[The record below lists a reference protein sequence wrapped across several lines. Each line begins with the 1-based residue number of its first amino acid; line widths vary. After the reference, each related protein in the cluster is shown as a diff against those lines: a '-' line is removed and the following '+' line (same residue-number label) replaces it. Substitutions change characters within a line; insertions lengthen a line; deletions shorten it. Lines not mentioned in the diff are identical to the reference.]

1 MQIVLGNDISILAEK
16 SRAAC
21 LSSIPIP
28 QVKARIWKEII
39 DPNTNDS
46 HVARNAKMAEFY
58 DDDQLDLV
66 QHYFSKF
73 FDELISQKDHK

>member
-21 LSSIPIP
+21 LSSLPIP
-28 QVKARIWKEII
+28 EVKARIWREIV
-39 DPNTNDS
+39 DPFTVDS

-58 DDDQLDLV
+58 DNDQLDLV
-66 QHYFSKF
+66 HHYFAKF
-73 FDELISQKDHK
+73 FDELVA